1 MQIRKATE
9 QDFEAYIKASEATC
23 YSMELKGSPKQN
35 VVKANCLVFFAK
47 DQEKK
52 VFCDFVKKEKIILLE
67 DNGEVIAFAAIR
79 QENRVCKIL
88 DFFVVTNHQGKG
100 IGTFFVK
107 SIIKEAKKKRIKRI
121 LLYCEF
127 KGAMEFWKK
136 MGFKE
141 IPNGDFERKGNFEKI
156 L

>member
-9 QDFEAYIKASEATC
+9 QDFEAYIKASEVTC
-23 YSMELKGSPKQN
+23 YSMEPKGSPRQN
-35 VVKANCLVFFAK
+35 TMKTNCLVFFSK
-47 DQEKK
+47 DQEQK
-52 VFCDFVKKEKIILLE
+52 VFCDFVKEEKIFLLE
-67 DNGEVIAFAAIR
+67 DNGEVIAFAVIG
-79 QENRVCKIL
+79 QEGRVCKIL
-88 DFFVVTNHQGKG
+88 DFFVVSNHQGKG

-107 SIIKEAKKKRIKRI
+107 SVIKEAKKKRFKKI

-127 KGAMEFWKK
+127 KGAMEFWRK

-141 IPNGDFERKGNFEKI
+141 IPNGDFERKGNFQKI